1 MPGYYTITGR
11 IRDENNQA
19 VEGYTVQAFDKDPG
33 IYLHPDDR
41 LGKAL
46 TSSDGSFKITFTDDA
61 FKDWLEGN
69 PEIYLV
75 IRDREGR
82 ILITTESKKNITG
95 KIDFQI
101 KLGRPMLNP
110 LESDLYANNFE
121 RMIAALKNIG
131 DAADLSRSDVKMIFE
146 LLLRT
151 QSSWIIYRD
160 QLVRLQGYDGIQV
173 PKQPRKEEH
182 HHITRWDRAVLQ

>member
-1 MPGYYTITGR
+1 MTGYYTITGR

-46 TSSDGSFKITFTDDA
+46 TSSDGTFKITFTDDA

-95 KIDFQI
+95 KVDFQI
-101 KLGRPMLNP
+101 KLGRPLPNP